1 MYIIWTFE
9 PVIISIQNKK
19 SGTRSMRSTQK
30 KIALENET
38 HQPTSNYCKLQ
49 PILEPGNHE
58 SLHNM
63 LRGFV
68 HFVFPNV
75 GQMSQNHH
83 IFIIRLAVKY
93 RTVQLPKKIFH
104 HACQKFWGGAV
115 FWVGDVTCDGVCLL
129 PTMTTG
135 CSPGRT

>member
-1 MYIIWTFE
+1 
-9 PVIISIQNKK
+9 
-19 SGTRSMRSTQK
+19 MRSTWK

-38 HQPTSNYCKLQ
+38 HQPALKHCKLQ
-49 PILEPGNHE
+49 PVLEPGNSE

-63 LRGFV
+63 LRVFV
-68 HFVFPNV
+68 HFVFPYV
-75 GQMSQNHH
+75 GQMAQSHH

-93 RTVQLPKKIFH
+93 HTVQLPKKILNQ
-104 HACQKFWGGAV
+104 ACQKFWGGAV
-115 FWVGDVTCDGVCLL
+115 FWVGDVTGDDVCLL

>member
-1 MYIIWTFE
+1 
-9 PVIISIQNKK
+9 
-19 SGTRSMRSTQK
+19 MRSTQK

-38 HQPTSNYCKLQ
+38 HQIAPKHCKLQ

-58 SLHNM
+58 SVHNM
-63 LRGFV
+63 LRVFV
-68 HFVFPNV
+68 HFVLPYV
-75 GQMSQNHH
+75 IQMLQNHH
-83 IFIIRLAVKY
+83 TFIIRLVVKC

-104 HACQKFWGGAV
+104 HACQKFCGGAV
-115 FWVGDVTCDGVCLL
+115 FLVGAVSCDGVCLL